1 MNEQKNKLFQG
12 KLQRKLFR
20 LCITLVVISTIS
32 FAIVGI
38 LQMRSLIKMMN
49 EAEAKQTEVIKQS
62 SQDSMMT
69 VVEDSLVR
77 SAMQGAELSD
87 GEFRILQHDSRQLA
101 SQVQDV
107 FEHPGNYDEIKVERP
122 KKENGGDYVLQ
133 LLVSEEDD
141 LNDQKNMTM
150 IRKLANLGPIMA
162 ESIRDNDN
170 YAMDCYISLPS
181 KQTLAMDKMSDQK
194 YEEDGSIRL
203 YDPTTRDWYKGAVRN
218 GDIYFSPAVHSFFY
232 NLTEVVYG
240 MPVYLDGELCAVLEG
255 SVKLDTIQQ
264 VISEIRLGESGFSIL
279 VSADGQLVASPRES
293 GELAMDHE
301 LSRDI
306 RETDNPSM
314 KKLLDAAL
322 DLETGFVEVTID
334 GEDYY
339 AAYAP
344 LETLGWTQMMFVSKH
359 DLENSTEELLRQLDE
374 TSYATL
380 QSYNKSFKRTLVLTI
395 VIMLMLLAFAS
406 VAALFFAK
414 KLVTPIN
421 VMTNRVRE
429 INGDNMDFEVENIY
443 RTGDEIEILA
453 ESFGELTAQLQTYI
467 REVTQIS
474 AEKERLSSE
483 MNVARKIQ
491 ASMLPRI
498 FPAFPEREEFDLY
511 ACMIPAKEVGG
522 DFYDYFFLNDDHLAI
537 IIGDV
542 SGKGISAALFMVM
555 TKHIIQSH
563 IMMEGADVTVA
574 LKSINDML
582 LKDNVANMFVTVWL
596 GILTIS
602 TGRIAFVN
610 AGHEYAALC
619 RNNEGFKVDKDIH
632 GPPIAISP
640 RAKFRENEIFMQ
652 PGDTLYLYTD
662 GVTEAINSET
672 EMFGRDRMLDA
683 LNEDPG
689 RDPKELDDAVRNSI
703 ARFVG
708 DEDQFDD
715 TTTLCIRYVGTKDNK
730 GGT

>member
-20 LCITLVVISTIS
+20 LCIALVVVATIS
-32 FAIVGI
+32 FAIIGI
-38 LQMRSLIKMMN
+38 IQMKTLIKMMS
-49 EAEAKQTEVIKQS
+49 EAEEKQTEVIKES
-62 SQDSMMT
+62 SQASMMK

-87 GEFRILQHDSRQLA
+87 GEFRILKHDMRQLA

-107 FEHPGNYDEIKVERP
+107 FEHPENYKEIEVERP
-122 KKENGGDYVLQ
+122 QKVNGGKYTLQ
-133 LLVSEEDD
+133 LLISDENE

-170 YAMDCYISLPS
+170 YALDCYISLPS
-181 KQTLAMDKMSDQK
+181 KQTLAMDKMSDKK
-194 YEEDGSIRL
+194 YEDDGSIRL
-203 YDPTTRDWYKGAVRN
+203 YDPTTRAWYQESVRI
-218 GDIYFSPAVHSFFY
+218 GDIYFSAAIHSFFY

-255 SVKLDTIQQ
+255 SVKLDRIQQ
-264 VISEIRLGESGFSIL
+264 VISEIKLGESGFSIL
-279 VSADGQLVASPRES
+279 VSSDGQLVASPRET

-306 RETDNPSM
+306 RETDNPSL
-314 KKLLDAAL
+314 KNLLDGAL
-322 DLETGFVEVTID
+322 NLETGFVEVTID

-344 LETLGWTQMMFVSKH
+344 LETLGWTQMMFVSKQ
-359 DLENSTEELLRQLDE
+359 DLENSTDELLKELDKTAE
-374 TSYATL
+374 ATL
-380 QSYNKSFKRTLVLTI
+380 QSYNKSFQRTMMLTI
-395 VIMLMLLAFAS
+395 IIMLMLIALAS

-429 INGDNMDFEVENIY
+429 INGDNMHFEVDNIY

-453 ESFGELTAQLQTYI
+453 DSFGELTDQLQTYI

-498 FPAFPEREEFDLY
+498 FPAFPERDEFDLF

-522 DFYDYFFLNDDHLAI
+522 DFYDYFFLDHDHLAI

-563 IMMEGADVTVA
+563 VMMQGEDVAAA
-574 LKSINDML
+574 LLSINEML
-582 LKDNVANMFVTVWL
+582 LKDNVANMFVTVWV

-602 TGRIAFVN
+602 TGHIAFVN
-610 AGHEYAALC
+610 AGHEYAAFC
-619 RNNEGFKVDKDIH
+619 RSNEKFTVEKDIH
-632 GPPIAISP
+632 GPPIAVSP
-640 RAKFRENEIFMQ
+640 RAKFRKNDFFMQ

-662 GVTEAINSET
+662 GVTEAINTET

-689 RDPKELDDAVRNSI
+689 RTPKELDDAVRNSI
-703 ARFVG
+703 AQFVG
-708 DEDQFDD
+708 DEDRFDD
-715 TTTLCIRYVGTKDNK
+715 TTTLCIRYYGTKDPK